1 MNFYLNETSKQSF
14 TVWKEATDKNVSIDI
29 KKGLKIKID
38 KFLKRFNLLEKFI
51 KRKSNI
57 FLSFK
62 TFILFFISLIKIKD
76 SKKNF

>member
-38 KFLKRFNLLEKFI
+38 KFLK
-51 KRKSNI
+51 
-57 FLSFK
+57 
-62 TFILFFISLIKIKD
+62 
-76 SKKNF
+76 